1 MIFTIS
7 KWVIYLS
14 KARRADKKSRPA
26 TPLGKSISS
35 TQKRVQLF
43 LQLIWANKALNE
55 MRYRR
60 ITAGAAWTEAVQ
72 LKNGAIF
79 ARKAL
84 ASPWP
89 QL

>member
-1 MIFTIS
+1 MS
-7 KWVIYLS
+7 G
-14 KARRADKKSRPA
+14 PA
-26 TPLGKSISS
+26 TPWGKPISPR
-35 TQKRVQLF
+35 QKRLQLF

-55 MRYRR
+55 MRCRG

-84 ASPWP
+84 ASPWS